1 MHNIYETLISNI
13 SYAIKRSLLE
23 FNSQNFGDEC
33 YTRQKDTEKIMKM
46 ISKQGKKSLNE
57 YTQNF
62 DVTDYEDDENN
73 LIDPDSI
80 VEVIGKPKNYKEE
93 NIVFDKIIPSVE
105 SKEIVNQFIN
115 RLTDILNPLI
125 NTVVP
130 DKVLKKNNG
139 ELQLQGAF
147 SIISNFEDIYIS
159 EGFEYVSI
167 YFNHYLNK
175 KLELCISQSSIYRL
189 AKMIE
194 FCTLY
199 NNELTFKF
207 KYNDTYYHSDY
218 YTKFI
223 NTVKNKKMGDIYEQ
237 RIYPKGFMED
247 DYKSGKNG
255 NQINETFDWICEIYE
270 LFKKC
275 YYIYLKE
282 FDI

>member
-1 MHNIYETLISNI
+1 MV
-13 SYAIKRSLLE
+13 
-23 FNSQNFGDEC
+23 
-33 YTRQKDTEKIMKM
+33 
-46 ISKQGKKSLNE
+46 SKQVKKSLNE

-62 DVTDYEDDENN
+62 DVTDYEDEENN
-73 LIDPDSI
+73 LIDSDSI
-80 VEVIGKPKNYKEE
+80 VEVIGRPKNYKEE
-93 NIVFDKIIPSVE
+93 NIFFDEIIPSAE

-115 RLTDILNPLI
+115 RLTNILNPLI

-139 ELQLQGAF
+139 ELKLQGAF
-147 SIISNFEDIYIS
+147 SIVSNFEDIYIS
-159 EGFEYVSI
+159 QGFEYAFI

-175 KLELCISQSSIYRL
+175 KLELCISQSSMYRL

-207 KYNDTYYHSDY
+207 KYNNTDY
-218 YTKFI
+218 YGDYYNKFI
-223 NTVKNKKMGDIYEQ
+223 NAVKNKKMGDIYEQ
-237 RIYPKGFMED
+237 HIYPIGFMEGD
-247 DYKSGKNG
+247 HKNG
-255 NQINETFDWICEIYE
+255 NSINETFDWICEIYE
-270 LFKKC
+270 LFKEC